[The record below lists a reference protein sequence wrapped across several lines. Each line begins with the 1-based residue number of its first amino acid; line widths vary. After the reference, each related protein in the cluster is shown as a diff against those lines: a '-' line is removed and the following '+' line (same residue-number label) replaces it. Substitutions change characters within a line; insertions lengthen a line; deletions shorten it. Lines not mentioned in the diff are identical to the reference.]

1 MEDSNL
7 ILAKLTD
14 KINLYKKTNRP
25 TYTNMLDPMELAKIQ
40 GLLKDI
46 PFVAF
51 GGYEDAERKV
61 VFIGDDEIDFNEYI
75 TLIRIESVKSLSHRS
90 VLGSILGLGI
100 KREVIGDII
109 INENKCDVV
118 VMKEISKFIVQNLDK
133 VGRDKVKVEIKDLE
147 DIIKAKDTSKN
158 MVITVASPRIDAIIS
173 ACFGISRDL
182 SAESIRREKVFLN
195 HLEVG
200 NASKQIKDGDVISV
214 RGQGR
219 IKIESID
226 GETRKGRIKIAVIRY
241 WRANRFSSAH

>member
-1 MEDSNL
+1 MENTQL

-14 KINLYKKTNRP
+14 KINLYKKTNKP
-25 TYTNMLDPMELAKIQ
+25 TYTNMLDPMEFAKVQ
-40 GLLKDI
+40 GLLESI

-51 GGYEDAERKV
+51 GGYENAERKV
-61 VFIGDDEIDFNEYI
+61 IFIGDDDIDFNEYI

-133 VGRDKVKVEIKDLE
+133 VGRDKVKVEIKKLE
-147 DIIKAKDTSKN
+147 EIIQAKDTSKS
-158 MVITVASPRIDAIIS
+158 MVITVASPRIDAVIS
-173 ACFGISRDL
+173 ACFGFSREL
-182 SAESIRREKVFLN
+182 SVESIRREKVFLN

-226 GETRKGRIKIAVIRY
+226 GETRKGRVKMRVTKY
-241 WRANRFSSAH
+241 

>member
-1 MEDSNL
+1 MENTQL

-14 KINLYKKTNRP
+14 KINLYKKTNKP
-25 TYTNMLDPMELAKIQ
+25 TYTNMLDPMEFAKVQ
-40 GLLKDI
+40 GLLKSV

-51 GGYEDAERKV
+51 GGYENAERKV
-61 VFIGDDEIDFNEYI
+61 IFIGDDIDFNEYI

-133 VGRDKVKVEIKDLE
+133 VGRDKVKVEIKKLE
-147 DIIKAKDTSKN
+147 EIIQAKDTSKS
-158 MVITVASPRIDAIIS
+158 MVITVASPRMDAVIS
-173 ACFGISRDL
+173 ACFGLSREL
-182 SAESIRREKVFLN
+182 SVESIRREKVFLN
-195 HLEVG
+195 HLEVSS
-200 NASKQIKDGDVISV
+200 ASKQIKDGDIISV

-226 GETRKGRIKIAVIRY
+226 GETRKGRVKMCVTKY
-241 WRANRFSSAH
+241 

>member
-1 MEDSNL
+1 MENTQL

-14 KINLYKKTNRP
+14 KINIYKKTNKP
-25 TYTNMLDPMELAKIQ
+25 TYTNMLDPMEFAKVQ

-51 GGYEDAERKV
+51 GGYENAERKV
-61 VFIGDDEIDFNEYI
+61 IFIGDNDIDFNEYI
-75 TLIRIESVKSLSHRS
+75 TLIRIESVKSLSHRG
-90 VLGSILGLGI
+90 VLGSIIGLGI

-118 VMKEISKFIVQNLDK
+118 VMKEISKYIVQNLDK
-133 VGRDKVKVEIKDLE
+133 VGRDKIKVEIKDIGE
-147 DIIKAKDTSKN
+147 IIQVKDTSKS
-158 MVITVASPRIDAIIS
+158 MTITVASPRIDAIIS
-173 ACFGISRDL
+173 ACFGLSREL
-182 SAESIRREKVFLN
+182 STESIRREKVFLN

-200 NASKQIKDGDVISV
+200 SASKQIKDGDIISV

-226 GETRKGRIKIAVIRY
+226 GETRKGRIKMCVTKY
-241 WRANRFSSAH
+241 

>member
-1 MEDSNL
+1 MENTQL

-14 KINLYKKTNRP
+14 KINLYKKTNKP
-25 TYTNMLDPMELAKIQ
+25 TYTNMLDPMEFAKVQ
-40 GLLKDI
+40 GLLKNI

-61 VFIGDDEIDFNEYI
+61 VFIGDDDIDFNEYI
-75 TLIRIESVKSLSHRS
+75 TLIRIGSAKNLSHRS
-90 VLGSILGLGI
+90 ILGSILGLGI

-133 VGRDKVKVEIKDLE
+133 VGRDKVEVEIRKLE
-147 DIIKAKDTSKN
+147 DIIQAKNTSKS
-158 MVITVASPRIDAIIS
+158 MVITVASPRIDAVIS
-173 ACFGISRDL
+173 ACFGLSREL

-195 HLEVG
+195 HVEVSS
-200 NASKQIKDGDVISV
+200 AAKQIKDGDVISV

-226 GETRKGRIKIAVIRY
+226 GETRKGRIKISVVRY
-241 WRANRFSSAH
+241 